1 MSGQTSLF
9 DGALA
14 MIPCSCFDLSN
25 SRFLPIFMQQV
36 KQMPVELPAPPTPP
50 DETFPAQQRAHH
62 PAPPPEDD
70 DDDDEDDVKPGSG
83 GGNID
88 PDDDEGEDDDD
99 DEDEDD
105 TLWTG
110 SIANTI
116 DRVRQSVDESRAPR
130 PAGSPA
136 RYPGSRQDAP
146 PRACA

>member
-1 MSGQTSLF
+1 MNRSISWGMSGQTRLF

-36 KQMPVELPAPPTPP
+36 KQMPVELPA
-50 DETFPAQQRAHH
+50 QQRAHH
-62 PAPPPEDD
+62 PAPPPED

-99 DEDEDD
+99 DDDEDD

-110 SIANTI
+110 AMAKPI
-116 DRVRQSVDESRAPR
+116 DRPRQSVDESK
-130 PAGSPA
+130 
-136 RYPGSRQDAP
+136 AP
-146 PRACA
+146 P